1 MTYLQSMIE
10 WTEKYRP
17 ATLDKV
23 VGNKAAVADL
33 RKWAETWEVGR
44 GKKAVILAGGPGI
57 GKTSAALA
65 LANDLGWGVVE
76 MNASD
81 TRNATSVRK
90 VAFLGALGETF
101 TSEGEYAS
109 SKEGRRK
116 LIVLDEADNLFGR
129 EDAGGIGAI
138 TETIRA
144 SKQPIVLIVN
154 DYYALTRRSS
164 AIKSLCKTIRFEPL
178 KSSEIKTAL
187 REIAKKE
194 GFKID
199 EEALDHITE
208 RVGGDMRAAVNDLQ
222 SLAEGKTEVTH
233 DDVVALGYRDVRKT
247 IFESVRDILSS
258 GSCRKSRESCMAL
271 DEAPDTLI
279 LWIDENLPLEYRE
292 PSDLCAGLDSLSKAD
307 VYLGRVRR
315 KRHYRLW
322 AYASDLMTCGVSVAR
337 KGSAYGQGRYRFP
350 LWLSKM
356 SRSRSV
362 RRTLR
367 SVSEKIGGETHTSS
381 NLARTDILPGFTYIF
396 LNDFEFR
403 VSMTASLELTER
415 EVSFLLGEKEDSTAV
430 KQTVEQAKRIKE
442 GGSVEIK
449 EIEDFELDKEPGQ
462 RDLSQF

>member
-1 MTYLQSMIE
+1 MIE

-33 RKWAETWEVGR
+33 RKWAETWETGR
-44 GKKAVILAGGPGI
+44 GKKAVILAGGPGV

-81 TRNATSVRK
+81 TRNAASVRK

-101 TSEGEYAS
+101 TSDGEYVS

-116 LIVLDEADNLFGR
+116 LIILDEADNLFGR

-178 KSSEIKTAL
+178 KSSEIKTVL

-199 EEALDHITE
+199 EDALDHVTE
-208 RVGGDMRAAVNDLQ
+208 RVGGDMRAAINDLQ
-222 SLAEGKTEVTH
+222 SLAEGKEDVTH
-233 DDVVALGYRDVRKT
+233 DDVMKHQ
-247 IFESVRDILSS
+247 
-258 GSCRKSRESCMAL
+258 
-271 DEAPDTLI
+271 TL
-279 LWIDENLPLEYRE
+279 
-292 PSDLCAGLDSLSKAD
+292 
-307 VYLGRVRR
+307 
-315 KRHYRLW
+315 
-322 AYASDLMTCGVSVAR
+322 
-337 KGSAYGQGRYRFP
+337 
-350 LWLSKM
+350 
-356 SRSRSV
+356 
-362 RRTLR
+362 
-367 SVSEKIGGETHTSS
+367 
-381 NLARTDILPGFTYIF
+381 
-396 LNDFEFR
+396 
-403 VSMTASLELTER
+403 
-415 EVSFLLGEKEDSTAV
+415 
-430 KQTVEQAKRIKE
+430 
-442 GGSVEIK
+442 
-449 EIEDFELDKEPGQ
+449 
-462 RDLSQF
+462 

>member
-1 MTYLQSMIE
+1 MIE

-17 ATLDKV
+17 TTLDKL

-33 RKWAETWEVGR
+33 RRWAKSWKATGR
-44 GKKAVILAGGPGI
+44 KKAVILAGAPGI

-65 LANDLGWGVVE
+65 LANDFGWGVVE

-81 TRNATSVRK
+81 TRNAASVRK

-101 TSEGEYAS
+101 TGEGEYVS
-109 SKEGRRK
+109 SKEGKRK
-116 LIVLDEADNLFGR
+116 LIILDEADNLFGR

-144 SKQPIVLIVN
+144 SRQPIVLIVN
-154 DYYALTRRSS
+154 DYYALTRKSS

-178 KSSEIKTAL
+178 RSSEIKTAL

-194 GFKID
+194 DVRID
-199 EEALDHITE
+199 EDALDHITE

-233 DDVVALGYRDVRKT
+233 DDVVALGYRDTRKT
-247 IFESVRDILSS
+247 IFESVRDILST
-258 GSCRKSRESCMAL
+258 GSCKKARESSMAL

-292 PSDLCAGLDSLSKAD
+292 PNDLQSGMDALSRAD

-315 KRHYRLW
+315 KRYYRLW

-337 KGSAYGQGRYRFP
+337 KGSIHGQGRYRFP
-350 LWLSKM
+350 LWLTKM
-356 SRSRSV
+356 SRSRAV
-362 RRTLR
+362 RRTFR
-367 SVSEKIGGETHTSS
+367 SISEKIGAETHTSS
-381 NLARTDILPGFTYIF
+381 GTARTDILPGFTYLF
-396 LNDFEFR
+396 ANDFEFR
-403 VSMTASLELTER
+403 TSMTARLELTER
-415 EVSFLLGEKEDSTAV
+415 EVAFILAEKEDSSAV
-430 KQTVEQAKRIKE
+430 RQTMEQVKRIRE

-449 EIEDFELDKEPGQ
+449 EIEDFEVDKEPGQ
-462 RDLSQF
+462 KDLGQF

>member
-1 MTYLQSMIE
+1 MIE

-23 VGNKAAVADL
+23 VGNRSAVAEL
-33 RKWAETWEVGR
+33 RRWAESWKATGK
-44 GKKAVILAGGPGI
+44 KKAVILAGAPGI

-65 LANDLGWGVVE
+65 LAHDFGWGVVE

-81 TRNATSVRK
+81 TRNAASVKK
-90 VAFLGALGETF
+90 VAFLGAVGETF
-101 TSEGEYAS
+101 TGEGEYVS
-109 SKEGRRK
+109 SKEGKRK
-116 LIVLDEADNLFGR
+116 LIILDEADNLFGR

-144 SKQPIVLIVN
+144 SRQPIVLIVN

-164 AIKSLCKTIRFEPL
+164 AIKSLCRTIRFEPL

-187 REIAKKE
+187 RDIAKMEK
-194 GFKID
+194 FRID

-222 SLAEGKTEVTH
+222 SLAEGRTEVTH
-233 DDVVALGYRDVRKT
+233 DDVIALGYRDTRKT
-247 IFESVRDILSS
+247 IFESVREILSS
-258 GSCRKSRESCMAL
+258 GSCKKSRESCMAL

-292 PSDLCAGLDSLSKAD
+292 PDDLQAGLDSLSRAD

-315 KRHYRLW
+315 KRYYRLW

-337 KGSAYGQGRYRFP
+337 KGSAHGQGRYRFP
-350 LWLSKM
+350 LWLTKM
-356 SRSRSV
+356 SRSRAV
-362 RRTLR
+362 RRTFR
-367 SVSEKIGGETHTSS
+367 SISEKIGAETHTSS
-381 NLARTDILPGFTYIF
+381 AIARADILPGFTYLF

-403 VSMTASLELTER
+403 ASLTARLELTER
-415 EVSFLLGEKEDSTAV
+415 EVAFLLSEKEDSNAV
-430 KQTVEQAKRIKE
+430 RQTMEQARRIKE
-442 GGSVEIK
+442 GGPVEMK
-449 EIEDFELDKEPGQ
+449 EIEDFEPDKEPGQ
-462 RDLSQF
+462 KDLSQF